1 MRYVLLALFL
11 SAANSFA
18 GTEATPAPSPVIP
31 KEIEAIYPRDGKNTV
46 IVRVEQDSDIYVL
59 LQNSDGEVGA
69 WLLYRFTARTQK
81 AELLKA
87 SETLFPFDAGDVR
100 TPPKQVQAAL
110 ATAVAQHMVATY
122 PGGVSKM
129 SDYWQQ
135 NADGWRNLP
144 HELQDAFKAA
154 GITVPAS

>member
-11 SAANSFA
+11 SAANIFA
-18 GTEATPAPSPVIP
+18 GTEATPALSSVIP

-100 TPPKQVQAAL
+100 TPPKQIQAAL

-154 GITVPAS
+154 GINVPAS

>member
-11 SAANSFA
+11 SAANIFA
-18 GTEATPAPSPVIP
+18 GTEATPALSSVIP

-87 SETLFPFDAGDVR
+87 SEVLFPFDAGDVR

>member
-11 SAANSFA
+11 SAANIFA
-18 GTEATPAPSPVIP
+18 GTEATPASSPVIP
-31 KEIEAIYPRDGKNTV
+31 KEIEAMYPRDGKNTV

-110 ATAVAQHMVATY
+110 ATALAQHMVATY

>member
-1 MRYVLLALFL
+1 MKSLALLLFL
-11 SAANSFA
+11 SLCPANLFAAPD
-18 GTEATPAPSPVIP
+18 ATPAAIP
-31 KEIEAIYPRDGKNTV
+31 KAVEALYPGDGNNTV
-46 IVRVEQDSDIYVL
+46 IVRVDQDSDIYVL

-69 WLLYRFTARTQK
+69 FLLYRFTTRTQK

-87 SETLFPFDAGDVR
+87 SESLFPFDAGDVR

-110 ATAVAQHMVATY
+110 ASALAQHMVATY
-122 PGGVSKM
+122 PGGVTKM
-129 SDYWQQ
+129 SQYWQQ
-135 NADGWRNLP
+135 NADAWRNLP

>member
-1 MRYVLLALFL
+1 MKSLALLLFL
-11 SAANSFA
+11 SLCPANLFAAPD
-18 GTEATPAPSPVIP
+18 ATPAAIP
-31 KEIEAIYPRDGKNTV
+31 KEVEALYPGDGNNTV
-46 IVRVEQDSDIYVL
+46 IVRVDQDSDIYVL

-69 WLLYRFTARTQK
+69 FLLYRFTARTQR

-87 SETLFPFDAGDVR
+87 SESLFPFDAGDVR

-110 ATAVAQHMVATY
+110 ASALAQHMVATY
-122 PGGVSKM
+122 PGGVTKM
-129 SDYWQQ
+129 SQYWQQ
-135 NADGWRNLP
+135 NADAWRNLP